1 MPRMAGRVGSISGE
15 TAPTPRPSTPAL
27 GSKGSANATAWTPK
41 SATSTLPRSPTIPST
56 PCYCP
61 PRQSRKPP
69 SLAFAGE
76 RRYKARLHAD
86 IEMPKL
92 KTKSGAKKR
101 FGRTASGK
109 ITMNVAH
116 KRHRLISKPKQ
127 MKRKARGKV
136 TLRPGDAKLVLT
148 YMPYLRG

>member
-1 MPRMAGRVGSISGE
+1 VRGREVAEWPGRGV
-15 TAPTPRPSTPAL
+15 TPHYPT
-27 GSKGSANATAWTPK
+27 SA
-41 SATSTLPRSPTIPST
+41 R
-56 PCYCP
+56 
-61 PRQSRKPP
+61 
-69 SLAFAGE
+69 LAFAGE

-136 TLRPGDAKLVLT
+136 MLQPGDAKLVLT

>member
-1 MPRMAGRVGSISGE
+1 MITAIVQYRLPPSIDQAACAEHFRRIAPGFRDVPGLIRKQFIYAEDGWAGGVYLWRSRADAE
-15 TAPTPRPSTPAL
+15 APT
-27 GSKGSANATAWTPK
+27 
-41 SATSTLPRSPTIPST
+41 
-56 PCYCP
+56 
-61 PRQSRKPP
+61 
-69 SLAFAGE
+69 
-76 RRYKARLHAD
+76 D

-136 TLRPGDAKLVLT
+136 TLQPGDAKLVLT